1 MKYNPDRSKI
11 VDSDIRIVFVL
22 RCRFCQT
29 YKFHTFYLIS
39 SNIEVLGILHTSC
52 RQTRVFTLDTIYK
65 EQILDRIL
73 DFQDRT
79 NIAFSPDQNIEEDD
93 NQHIQSRS
101 KINLLHT
108 HITTSPH
115 YTLFHN
121 YTRYNLTLIHSKKLH
136 PHIPHTYPH

>member
-1 MKYNPDRSKI
+1 MKYSPTRSKI
-11 VDSDIRIVFVL
+11 VDLDIRIVFVL

-29 YKFHTFYLIS
+29 CKFHTFYLIR
-39 SNIEVLGILHTSC
+39 SNIEVLGILHTFY

-79 NIAFSPDQNIEEDD
+79 NIPFSPDQNTEEDD
-93 NQHIQSRS
+93 NQHIQSLS

-108 HITTSPH
+108 HITTSQH

-121 YTRYNLTLIHSKKLH
+121 YNRYNLTPTHSKKLH